1 MSRKDRADRKHTGVT
16 TVKVNKN
23 TTTGKRLP
31 LRMTDTE
38 MDNLDELVELVQEL
52 IPNKRVNRSRI
63 LRSLTYLK
71 NEQQIKKIARSIVEN
86 T

>member
-1 MSRKDRADRKHTGVT
+1 MSRKDRANRKHIGLT

-23 TTTGKRLP
+23 TTTGQRLP
-31 LRMTDTE
+31 LRMTGQE
-38 MDNLDELVELVQEL
+38 MENLDDLVELVQAL

-63 LRSLTYLK
+63 LRAMTYLK
-71 NEQQIKKIARSIVEN
+71 NDAQIKKIAKSLVDN

>member
-1 MSRKDRADRKHTGVT
+1 MRE
-16 TVKVNKN
+16 NKN

-31 LRMTDTE
+31 LRMTTQE
-38 MDNLDELVELVQEL
+38 IENLDELVDLVQKI

-63 LRSLTYLK
+63 LRAMTFLS
-71 NEQQIKKIARSIVEN
+71 NDQQVKKIAKSIVEN